1 MALGIFEWLIDDI
14 LNLKNFLQPSVVDF
28 IRDSLEMTT
37 ILLFLII
44 NSILIIW
51 YERKV
56 MARMWNTRGPVFI
69 DFNYGHFFGRTWKFG
84 LLQLLAD
91 FVKIFSKEE
100 IIPEKAD
107 KFPFN
112 IGYFAFIVAPPF
124 IIVGILPLGGRVI
137 ADPAVGFLLVFA
149 IFSLIPVGVLVTGW
163 SSNNKYSLL
172 GAFRSAAQMISY
184 EIPLILSVGSVV
196 LLTGSFSLLMIS
208 NQQKIIPF
216 ALIMP
221 IGFIVFLTALAAE
234 TERIPFDIPEAEAEL
249 VMGWRTELAG
259 YRFMM
264 AMATEYFLLLIG
276 SFVGIFLFLGGPYI
290 PFVEGIEFFE
300 GIPFLENLKG
310 INNEISQNF
319 LLATVIFTI
328 KLWLF
333 VFLYVWIRSAL
344 PRVRIDQLLD
354 IGWKRLI
361 PLAILNIIISVFLEI
376 LPQKLDVI
384 LVVAFNIIALII
396 VLLLLKG
403 LEKRP
408 KLYGVAQ

>member
-1 MALGIFEWLIDDI
+1 MALGIFDWLIEF
-14 LNLKNFLQPSVVDF
+14 LNFQDFLQPSVVDF

-37 ILLFLII
+37 ILLFLIV

-69 DFNYGHFFGRTWKFG
+69 DFNYGHFFGKTWKFG

-124 IIVGILPLGGRVI
+124 IIVGILPLGGGVI

-149 IFSLIPVGVLVTGW
+149 IFSLVPVGVLVTGW

-196 LLTGSFSLLMIS
+196 LLTGSFSLLTIA
-208 NQQKIIPF
+208 NQQTQIPF
-216 ALIMP
+216 ALLMP

-276 SFVGIFLFLGGPYI
+276 SFVGIYLFLGGPYI
-290 PFVEGIEFFE
+290 PFLE
-300 GIPFLENLKG
+300 GIPFLED
-310 INNEISQNF
+310 INSVIAEEI
-319 LLATVIFTI
+319 LLAIVIFTV

-361 PLAILNIIISVFLEI
+361 PLAILNIILVVILEI
-376 LPQKLDVI
+376 LELDVI
-384 LVVAFNIIALII
+384 LVVAFNIIAFII

>member
-1 MALGIFEWLIDDI
+1 MALGIFDWLID
-14 LNLKNFLQPSVVDF
+14 LLGLKDFLQPSVVDF

-37 ILLFLII
+37 ILLFLIV

-51 YERKV
+51 FERKV

-69 DFNYGHFFGRTWKFG
+69 DFNYGHVFGKILRKDITWKFG

-124 IIVGILPLGGRVI
+124 IIVGVLPLGGGVI

-149 IFSLIPVGVLVTGW
+149 IFSLVPVGVLVTGW

-196 LLTGSFSLLMIS
+196 LLTGSFSLMAIA
-208 NQQKIIPF
+208 NQQTIPF
-216 ALIMP
+216 AFIMP

-276 SFVGIFLFLGGPYI
+276 SFIGIYLFLGGPYI
-290 PFVEGIEFFE
+290 W
-300 GIPFLENLKG
+300 FLPTDSG
-310 INNEISQNF
+310 INGLIGQSF
-319 LLATVIFTI
+319 LIATIVFTI

-361 PLAILNIIISVFLEI
+361 PLAILNIVIVVILEVLGVGI
-376 LPQKLDVI
+376 I
-384 LVVAFNIIALII
+384 LVVALNFIAFVG

-403 LEKRP
+403 LERRP
-408 KLYGVAQ
+408 KTYGVAQ